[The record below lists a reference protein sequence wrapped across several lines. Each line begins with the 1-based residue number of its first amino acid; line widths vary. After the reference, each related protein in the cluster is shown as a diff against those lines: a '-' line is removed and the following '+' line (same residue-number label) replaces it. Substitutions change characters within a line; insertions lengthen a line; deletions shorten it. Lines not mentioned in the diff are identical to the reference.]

1 MSQNNTKVTVGSL
14 VNKDLKL
21 KMEQGWTI
29 DQIHEM
35 SQNGIE
41 AYCFNFRHQYASQ
54 LETYKDGTVNRYVER
69 FIKANKI

>member
-1 MSQNNTKVTVGSL
+1 MSQNNKPSVSSL
-14 VNKDLKL
+14 VNKDLRS

-29 DQIHEM
+29 DQIENM

-54 LETYKDGTVNRYVER
+54 LKTYKDGTVNRYVEQ
-69 FIKANKI
+69 FIKANKV